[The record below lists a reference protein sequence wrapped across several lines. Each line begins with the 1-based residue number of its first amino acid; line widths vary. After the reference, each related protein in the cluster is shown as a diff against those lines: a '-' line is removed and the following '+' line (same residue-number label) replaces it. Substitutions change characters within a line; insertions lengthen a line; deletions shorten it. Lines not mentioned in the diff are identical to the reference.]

1 MSIKNVVRACGAVLL
16 LFGCGGTPPSGGDPV
31 IIGLLL
37 PFTGTA
43 SATSG
48 NFERAVLYAAD
59 RVNAGG
65 GVNGRPVRVVSEDTH
80 SDLDRSRSS
89 AAALIAAGAVV
100 VIGPESAE
108 IAQEIGPTL
117 AASHVALLSPVVGA
131 ADDSTV
137 DCTHPWFRLAP
148 SARSLGEALAKLMS
162 AQSIA
167 DAVILY
173 EADAYDEALAGA
185 AGARFTTL
193 GGRVALT
200 RQLDPSAQSYAGAVA
215 DTMAAGAGA
224 IILATSPRT
233 GALVVNEFEAS
244 AAVTPRWFLSPLLK
258 TDLLVENVA
267 PEALEGALGVAP
279 KIYDTTSAFPQAF
292 NRRWQGDHPLD
303 GAYFYYDG
311 VALLALA
318 LQATQPAA
326 DGSVDVDAFEAAIE
340 KVAAPPGEAV
350 GWDEIEVGLER
361 MRDGDDIYYSGL
373 TGPMLLSSCG
383 QRQLGVTTTWQ
394 VHAGEIT
401 QTE

>member
-16 LFGCGGTPPSGGDPV
+16 LFGCGGAPPSGGDPV
-31 IIGLLL
+31 VIGLLL

-65 GVNGRPVRVVSEDTH
+65 GVHGRPVRVVSEDTH

-167 DAVILY
+167 DAAILY
-173 EADAYDEALAGA
+173 EADAYDEALADA
-185 AGARFTTL
+185 AGARFITL

-244 AAVTPRWFLSPLLK
+244 TAVTPRWFLSPLLK

-279 KIYDTTSAFPQAF
+279 KIYDTTPAFPQAF

-326 DGSVDVDAFEAAIE
+326 DGSIDVDAFEAAIE